1 MTTRTAWA
9 VALGFT
15 AALWVAI
22 ANAEAAR
29 YYVVEWYVKLTPMT
43 DADDCGRLA
52 AERSKLRSSACL
64 TAADVAKLGLKEGK
78 R

>member
-9 VALGFT
+9 TAFGLA
-15 AALWVAI
+15 AALWIAV

-64 TAADVAKLGLKEGK
+64 TAADVAKLGLKEAK